1 MARAR
6 TGVRVIAG
14 SAKGRRLDT
23 PGGDTTRPITDRVK
37 ESVFGALEPILPGA
51 RVLDLYAGS
60 GAMAIEALS
69 RGAASATLVEKD
81 PRVVEV
87 IALNLDRVG
96 ANAQGTIVKADVL
109 VHLARAT
116 AAGFDVVFLDPP
128 YAAPTS
134 DVEQAM
140 ALLVGGWLVP
150 GATVVIRRQKGTTH
164 PVAPPGLEFTRIRE
178 YGDTVVLVAQTT

>member
-1 MARAR
+1 VARAR

-87 IALNLDRVG
+87 IASNVSRVG
-96 ANAQGTIVKADVL
+96 VEPQTTIVKADVL

-116 AAGFDVVFLDPP
+116 ATEFDVVFLDPP

-134 DVEQAM
+134 DVERAM
-140 ALLVGGWLVP
+140 AALGAGWLAP
-150 GATVVIRRQKGTTH
+150 RATVVVRRQKRSTH
-164 PVAPPGLEFTRIRE
+164 PVPPPGLEFTRIRE
-178 YGDTVVLVAQTT
+178 YGDTVVLVAQTH